1 MPRDEAIEVGDSQI
15 VALLCTASEQ
25 GAQLLLRIHGPR
37 VKWLLHDRFG
47 DILAEPD
54 LAAALN
60 EAAFKAFRAIRTF
73 DASRGTLGAWFWQ
86 IAANAARNV
95 LRGETRH
102 THQRLAHDPPGPAR
116 TAASLEDEDDLARNE
131 TLDGLRQAIAALP
144 DLQRKI
150 IQADLASGDVASAAW
165 LAERYG
171 TTQAS
176 IYVSRGKAHEN
187 LRKALLQRGYSA
199 DGEVIHD
206 TRD

>member
-15 VALLCTASEQ
+15 VALLCAASEQ
-25 GAQLLLRIHGPR
+25 GARLLLQVHGPR

-54 LAAALN
+54 LAAALS
-60 EAAFKAFRAIRTF
+60 EAAFKAFRAIRMF
-73 DASRGTLGAWFWQ
+73 DASKGTLGAWFWQ

-95 LRGETRH
+95 LRGEIRH
-102 THQRLAHDPPGPAR
+102 AHQNLAHDPPGPAR
-116 TAASLEDEDDLARNE
+116 TAASLDDGDGPTGNE
-131 TLDGLRQAIAALP
+131 TLDSLREAIEALP

-150 IQADLASGDVASAAW
+150 IQADLASRDVASAAW

-171 TTQAS
+171 TTPAS

-187 LRKALLQRGYSA
+187 LRKALVQRGHSQ
-199 DGEVIHD
+199 DGKVMP
-206 TRD
+206 